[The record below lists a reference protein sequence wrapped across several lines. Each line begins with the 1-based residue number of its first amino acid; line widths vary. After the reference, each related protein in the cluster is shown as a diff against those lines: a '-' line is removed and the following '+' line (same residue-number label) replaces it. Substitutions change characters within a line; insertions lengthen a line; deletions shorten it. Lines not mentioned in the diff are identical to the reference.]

1 MTEVISGQLKKVIKT
16 NSNQSNFIKMSTQS
30 TDVSVVK
37 KDISTQVLAKIDA
50 FQSSGELKLPK
61 DFNVENA
68 LKSAYIMLSDPKNNI
83 LAKCDKSSVAE
94 ALLKMVVYGVSPIK
108 KQCYFIPYGEKL
120 ECSISYAGNIA
131 IAKRYGNLKSIKGNA
146 IFEGDTFEFEV
157 DEATGRRKIIKHIQT
172 LESVGS
178 NKIKGA
184 YALYE
189 LNDGTIDLE
198 VMNINQIQA
207 SWNQGGSKGSS
218 PAHKSFA
225 DQMAIK
231 TVLNRACK
239 LLISSSDDSILYDP
253 LEDEKVIDVTDAN
266 VQHEIKNKANK
277 ETLDFSSES
286 IQEAEVVDEEYV
298 PNGTPEMAFEP
309 AEEVASS
316 KPGF

>member
-1 MTEVISGQLKKVIKT
+1 
-16 NSNQSNFIKMSTQS
+16 MSTQN
-30 TDVSVVK
+30 TDVAVVK
-37 KDISTQVLAKIDA
+37 KDISTQVLAKIEA
-50 FQSSGELKLPK
+50 FQNSGELSIPK
-61 DFNVENA
+61 DYNVENA

-83 LAKCDKSSVAE
+83 LAKCDKSSIAE

-157 DEATGRRKIIKHIQT
+157 DQTTGRRKVIKHIQT
-172 LESVGS
+172 LESVGT

-184 YALYE
+184 YAIYE
-189 LNDGTIDLE
+189 LNDGSMDVE
-198 VMNINQIQA
+198 VMNISQIQT
-207 SWNQGGSKGSS
+207 SWNQGGSKGNS
-218 PAHKSFA
+218 PAHKNFA

-239 LLISSSDDSILYDP
+239 LLISSSDDSVLYDP

-266 VQHEIKNKANK
+266 VQHEIKTNANK
-277 ETLDFSSES
+277 ESLNFDNIE
-286 IQEAEVVDEEYV
+286 EAEVVEEIVV
-298 PNGTPEMAFEP
+298 PNGTPEMAFEST
-309 AEEVASS
+309 AEET
-316 KPGF
+316 KTTPGF